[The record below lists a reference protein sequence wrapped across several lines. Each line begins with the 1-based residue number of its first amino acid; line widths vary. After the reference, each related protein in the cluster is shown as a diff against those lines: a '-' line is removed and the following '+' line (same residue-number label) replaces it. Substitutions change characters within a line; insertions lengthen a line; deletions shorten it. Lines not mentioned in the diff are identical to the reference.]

1 MTELFALLMSYVS
14 IWAPSLTAILGIA
27 LTVVLA
33 MGKVKSAIET
43 LKADKTLAD
52 LYEKVD
58 KLASQNTELT
68 RCNKLLLDRLTKI
81 QDYADNIKKED

>member
-1 MTELFALLMSYVS
+1 MTELFTLLMSYVS

-33 MGKVKSAIET
+33 MGKVKSAIDAF
-43 LKADKTLAD
+43 KADKTLAA

-58 KLASQNTELT
+58 KLTSQNTELT
-68 RCNKLLLDRLTKI
+68 RCNKLLLDQLTKI